1 VSKSVGKF
9 RTEKDYN
16 DDYNFVVKKKKRHDQ
31 AEIRKLKNREF
42 NEYYED
48 YKDSVPRK
56 VKRF

>member
-48 YKDSVPRK
+48 YKK
-56 VKRF
+56 IKFVKL

>member
-9 RTEKDYN
+9 RMEKDYN

-31 AEIRKLKNREF
+31 AEIRRLKNREF
-42 NEYYED
+42 NEYFED